1 MVNDFLVFAG
11 IYSAIAVGIIIAF
24 CILNKLGNRS
34 AELFFGAALFRMF
47 MTYGYYSY
55 AKNTSSD
62 AFGYFHYAMQSGF
75 VFSDF
80 IRPGTSFIDNFAG
93 LFRIFISFFDNPCL
107 MLFIPF
113 SLLAF
118 VGSLLFYKTIR
129 SIGQLKH
136 REAIIL
142 SFYLP
147 NLLFWTSNIGK
158 DSIIYL
164 GLMIIIYGL
173 VTPKISTIKIAYLII
188 AATIIYMV
196 RPHIVFFLMVSFM
209 GGFILERNKFSF
221 RTVAILL
228 VVLIGFLLTYQSI
241 FKFVGIN
248 ISSESETGENAV
260 NLYNQSLTRIQSQ
273 QKNLAIGGA
282 ATKVN
287 PTRYIFMP
295 VYVVNFLCAPF
306 FWQVRKPI
314 HLLGAI
320 ESIIYQIMLIYI
332 IRNIKILIRDTRMPF
347 KNTWIIYVLISS
359 SIMGASFTNFGVTIR
374 QRCMV
379 IPFLILL
386 YALIKSTKHSPGP
399 IGMKNPSYRIN
410 GY

>member
-1 MVNDFLVFAG
+1 VVNDFLVFAS
-11 IYSAIAVGIIIAF
+11 IYSALAVGIIIAF
-24 CILNKLGNRS
+24 CLSNKLNNKT
-34 AELFFGAALFRMF
+34 AEIFFGAALFRMI
-47 MTYGYYSY
+47 MTFGYYSY
-55 AKNTSSD
+55 IKSTSSD
-62 AFGYFHYAMQSGF
+62 AYTYYLYAINSNF
-75 VFSDF
+75 IFSDF
-80 IRPGTSFIDNFAG
+80 AKPGTSFINNFAV
-93 LFRIFISFFDNPCL
+93 LFKTSISFFDNPCL

-164 GLMIIIYGL
+164 GLMMIIYGL
-173 VTPKISTIKIAYLII
+173 VTPKIATKRIAYLII
-188 AATIIYMV
+188 GATIVYMV
-196 RPHIVFFLMVSFM
+196 RPHVVLFLMVSFM

-221 RTVAILL
+221 RTVSILL
-228 VVLIGFLLTYQSI
+228 IVLIGFLLTYQPI
-241 FKFVGIN
+241 FKFAGIS
-248 ISSESETGENAV
+248 ISAESETGENAT
-260 NLYNQSLTRIQSQ
+260 NFYNQSLARIQSQ
-273 QKNLAIGGA
+273 QKNLAMGGA

-287 PTRYIFMP
+287 SIKYVFMP

-320 ESIIYQIMLIYI
+320 ESIIYQIMIIYI
-332 IRNIKILIRDTRMPF
+332 IRNIKLLIKDTHMPF

-399 IGMKNPSYRIN
+399 IGMKNHSY
-410 GY
+410 